1 MSIENDRKEPKV
13 KRSSKFPTLVGGLGF
28 LNVAHCPTCNRFLFA
43 FYDKCPTRASEDF
56 NYCIKCGQHLDL
68 DKYKNTYDDNV
79 KFES

>member
-13 KRSSKFPTLVGGLGF
+13 KRSSKYPTVGELGF
-28 LNVAHCPTCNRFLFA
+28 LNVALCPTCNRFLFA
-43 FYDKCPTRASEDF
+43 FYDKCPIRVSEDF

>member
-43 FYDKCPTRASEDF
+43 FYDNEQKRIGQEW
-56 NYCIKCGQHLDL
+56 NYCLECGQHLDL
-68 DKYKNTYDDNV
+68 DKYKNFGEDNV
-79 KFES
+79 EFDD